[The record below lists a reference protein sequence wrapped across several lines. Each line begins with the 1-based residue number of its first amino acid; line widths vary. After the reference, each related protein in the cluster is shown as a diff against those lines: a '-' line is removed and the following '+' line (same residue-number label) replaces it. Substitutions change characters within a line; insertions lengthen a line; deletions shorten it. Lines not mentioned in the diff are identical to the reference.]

1 MILFYVNITLRFS
14 IISIQKAKMW
24 RKAVTAGLFLILAI
38 AGCSSSG
45 TYVGRTAEPVVDK
58 SPFRSYTFPNGLEL
72 VVNDFNRP
80 GPTSVQVWLSAGS
93 SSDPNEKPGLAHL
106 TEHTVLKGSS
116 HLPPGKAEFYIESMG
131 GTLFGHTGRDFT
143 YLGATVPSG
152 PGWERAE
159 DILYDLVSS
168 PAFAPEQFEKE
179 RKAVGLEIKQRERDP
194 DTLLVENT
202 FGQSYR
208 FHPYKNPV
216 TGTISDVTHI
226 TLQDIRTYYS
236 RFYIPAN
243 MVVVI
248 TGDIEPAAA
257 KAVVEKTF
265 GKLPQAKPINLKL
278 PQEGQLVIKK
288 TKTVALPVKLTY
300 AGYGWRVCPADD
312 PDIYPL
318 EVLSAILG
326 GGRSSRLSIELKDRR
341 GIAYNIRSELVPMKD
356 QGMFMVFADLTDG
369 DNLRQVTD
377 ELLRQINRLK
387 DQDLVTDDEVERA
400 VARIETLQMQE
411 SETAE
416 GLGYSL
422 GYWAVVS
429 GEKDT
434 SRYIQNIKKVT
445 AEDVKRVAQRYIGE
459 GSYTLSVVAP
469 DGN

>member
-1 MILFYVNITLRFS
+1 
-14 IISIQKAKMW
+14 MW
-24 RKAVTAGLFLILAI
+24 RVAFYAGLFLILAFT
-38 AGCSSSG
+38 GCSSSG

-58 SPFRSYTFPNGLEL
+58 SPFRSFALPNGVMLI
-72 VVNDFNRP
+72 VNDFKRP

-93 SSDPNEKPGLAHL
+93 ASDPKDKQGLAHL
-106 TEHTVLKGSS
+106 SEHVILKGSS

-159 DILYDLVSS
+159 GILYDLVAYPS
-168 PAFAPEQFEKE
+168 FAPEQFEKE

-194 DTLLVENT
+194 DMLLVENM
-202 FGQSYR
+202 FSQSYR
-208 FHPYKNPV
+208 YHPYKYPI
-216 TGTISDVTHI
+216 TGTVSDVAQI
-226 TLQDIRTYYS
+226 TLQDVKTYYS

-248 TGDIEPAAA
+248 TGNIEPAAA
-257 KAVVEKTF
+257 KSVVEKTF
-265 GKLPQAKPINLKL
+265 GKLLPVKPVNLKFPL
-278 PQEGQLVIKK
+278 EGQQVIKR
-288 TKTVALPVKLTY
+288 TKTVSLPVKLTY
-300 AGYGWRVCPADD
+300 AAYGWRVCPAND

-318 EVLSAILG
+318 EVLSEILG
-326 GGRSSRLSIELKDRR
+326 GGKGSRLSLELRERR

-369 DNLRQVTD
+369 DNLSQVTD

-387 DQDLVTDDEVERA
+387 DEDLVTDDEVARA

-434 SRYIQNIKKVT
+434 SKYIQSIKKVT

-459 GSYTLSVVAP
+459 GSFTLSVVAP
-469 DGN
+469 GN

>member
-1 MILFYVNITLRFS
+1 
-14 IISIQKAKMW
+14 MW
-24 RKAVTAGLFLILAI
+24 RIAVSVGLILTLAI
-38 AGCSSSG
+38 TGCSSSG
-45 TYVGRTAEPVVDK
+45 TYVGRTAEPVVDR
-58 SPFRSYTFPNGLEL
+58 SPFRSFTLPNGLTL
-72 VVNDFNRP
+72 IVNDFKRP
-80 GPTSVQVWLSAGS
+80 GPTSMQVWLSAGS
-93 SSDPNEKPGLAHL
+93 ASDPKDKQGLAHL
-106 TEHTVLKGSS
+106 TEHVLLKGSS

-143 YLGATVPSG
+143 YLGATVPSAQ
-152 PGWERAE
+152 GWERAE
-159 DILYDLVSS
+159 DILYGLVSS

-194 DTLLVENT
+194 DTLLVENM

-208 FHPYKNPV
+208 YHPYKFPI
-216 TGTISDVTHI
+216 TGTASDVAQI
-226 TLQDIRTYYS
+226 TLQDIKTYYS

-243 MVVVI
+243 IVVVI
-248 TGDIEPAAA
+248 TGNIEPAAA
-257 KAVVEKTF
+257 RAVVEKTF
-265 GKLPQAKPINLKL
+265 GKLQPVKPVNLK
-278 PQEGQLVIKK
+278 PTQEGQQAIKN
-288 TKTVALPVKLTY
+288 TKTVSLPVKLTY
-300 AGYGWRVCPADD
+300 AAYGWRICQAND

-318 EVLSAILG
+318 EVLSEILG
-326 GGRSSRLSIELKDRR
+326 GGRGSRLSLELKERS
-341 GIAYNIRSELVPMKD
+341 GIAYNIRSELIPMND
-356 QGMFMVFADLTDG
+356 QGMFIVFADLTDG
-369 DNLRQVTD
+369 DNVSHVTD

-387 DQDLVTDDEVERA
+387 DEDLVTDDEVARA

-434 SRYIQNIKKVT
+434 SKYIQGIRKVT

-469 DGN
+469 EGNQR